1 MSSPTNKYTDVWERL
16 KRDGHVTLAVPI
28 PLQKKLLLAIKNLKH
43 RDVIFKLEAEAR
55 KKRYIVYSKK
65 EQARIKLIMREYED
79 IFQHLI
85 GD

>member
-1 MSSPTNKYTDVWERL
+1 MPSPTNKYSDVWERL

-28 PLQKKLLLAIKNLKH
+28 PIQKKLLLAIKNLKH
-43 RDVIFKLEAEAR
+43 RDHVFKLECEAR
-55 KKRYIVYSKK
+55 KKKYIIYSKR
-65 EQARIKLIMREYED
+65 EQARIKLIMREFDD